1 MRKTLLISLAILFI
15 LLIMTLLKTTFIY
28 SSDFYYRIIIAPKDG
43 FSFTPI
49 YVNHDKLFKDENK
62 VNRAIKLNE
71 FFKKNPHIRR
81 ALIKAKVIH

>member
-1 MRKTLLISLAILFI
+1 MRKALLITLTVLCILII
-15 LLIMTLLKTTFIY
+15 LTVIKTTFIY

-43 FSFTPI
+43 FSLTPI
-49 YVNHDKLFKDENK
+49 FVNFDKLFIKENK

-71 FFKKNPHIRR
+71 FFKKNPHIKK